1 MVLCHEFEHG
11 SVCHVMT
18 IADNVFIVANESKH
32 KITLTEVAYHEAK
45 CLRSFFFIKRM
56 NNDVVHPILMLDYKN
71 GDLINISN

>member
-45 CLRSFFFIKRM
+45 CLRSFFSSRE
-56 NNDVVHPILMLDYKN
+56 
-71 GDLINISN
+71 